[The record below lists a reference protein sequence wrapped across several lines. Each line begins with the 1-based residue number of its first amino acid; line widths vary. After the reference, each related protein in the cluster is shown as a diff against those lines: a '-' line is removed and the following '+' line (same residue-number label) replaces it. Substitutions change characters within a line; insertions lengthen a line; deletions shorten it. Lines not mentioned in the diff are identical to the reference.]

1 MISKTHRTFMVLC
14 IFIIAILFRF
24 IDLSG
29 RPMHGDEAINAY
41 KVYELIETGKF
52 SYQPSQHH
60 GPLLFYI
67 SNLIFL
73 FNSFDSINDLSVESL
88 RSITCVVGVLLVFFC
103 FIFKN
108 SINQNTIYLVSG
120 LMAVSPSLIYF
131 SRYFIHEIL
140 MVFFS
145 MVMIIGVYK
154 YLDTGKQFWII
165 FIGIILGCMIST
177 KETWPIFL
185 IAMVI
190 SGGISCSYN
199 RRNHPISIKNY
210 IIIIGVSVLTAFLF
224 YSDYFKDV
232 NNSIDFF
239 QAFKFYLIR
248 MSSEGI
254 HNHPWYF
261 YLMKFFPFNNFEN
274 LLYLGEGVLFLIFI
288 FSLPLVIFSENY
300 PFIVKF
306 LFWFSLTL
314 FILFS
319 LIPYKTPWN
328 IISIIPGVIIV
339 SANTINYQISNLN
352 KKSPGKFFIVLLFC
366 LLLYQSYSYNFKNE
380 SNPANPYVYSH
391 PTDDI
396 FKIEKK
402 IYNMVN
408 VLKNKKEF
416 SIFIIATDHDYW
428 PLPWYFRGIENIG
441 YWDHIPK
448 EVNLASIVIIPSSL
462 ETNLA
467 EKFYDEGKQGIQS
480 LLIPLFN
487 EPIKLRS
494 GLNINGWVKK
504 EVYDLY
510 KNLIIE
516 NGGIY

>member
-1 MISKTHRTFMVLC
+1 
-14 IFIIAILFRF
+14 
-24 IDLSG
+24 
-29 RPMHGDEAINAY
+29 
-41 KVYELIETGKF
+41 
-52 SYQPSQHH
+52 
-60 GPLLFYI
+60 
-67 SNLIFL
+67 
-73 FNSFDSINDLSVESL
+73 
-88 RSITCVVGVLLVFFC
+88 
-103 FIFKN
+103 
-108 SINQNTIYLVSG
+108 
-120 LMAVSPSLIYF
+120 
-131 SRYFIHEIL
+131 
-140 MVFFS
+140 
-145 MVMIIGVYK
+145 
-154 YLDTGKQFWII
+154 
-165 FIGIILGCMIST
+165 
-177 KETWPIFL
+177 
-185 IAMVI
+185 
-190 SGGISCSYN
+190 
-199 RRNHPISIKNY
+199 
-210 IIIIGVSVLTAFLF
+210 
-224 YSDYFKDV
+224 
-232 NNSIDFF
+232 
-239 QAFKFYLIR
+239 
-248 MSSEGI
+248 
-254 HNHPWYF
+254 
-261 YLMKFFPFNNFEN
+261 
-274 LLYLGEGVLFLIFI
+274 
-288 FSLPLVIFSENY
+288 SENY

-467 EKFYDEGKQGIQS
+467 
-480 LLIPLFN
+480 
-487 EPIKLRS
+487 
-494 GLNINGWVKK
+494 
-504 EVYDLY
+504 
-510 KNLIIE
+510 
-516 NGGIY
+516 

>member
-1 MISKTHRTFMVLC
+1 
-14 IFIIAILFRF
+14 
-24 IDLSG
+24 
-29 RPMHGDEAINAY
+29 
-41 KVYELIETGKF
+41 
-52 SYQPSQHH
+52 
-60 GPLLFYI
+60 
-67 SNLIFL
+67 
-73 FNSFDSINDLSVESL
+73 
-88 RSITCVVGVLLVFFC
+88 
-103 FIFKN
+103 
-108 SINQNTIYLVSG
+108 
-120 LMAVSPSLIYF
+120 
-131 SRYFIHEIL
+131 
-140 MVFFS
+140 
-145 MVMIIGVYK
+145 
-154 YLDTGKQFWII
+154 
-165 FIGIILGCMIST
+165 
-177 KETWPIFL
+177 
-185 IAMVI
+185 
-190 SGGISCSYN
+190 
-199 RRNHPISIKNY
+199 
-210 IIIIGVSVLTAFLF
+210 
-224 YSDYFKDV
+224 
-232 NNSIDFF
+232 
-239 QAFKFYLIR
+239 
-248 MSSEGI
+248 
-254 HNHPWYF
+254 
-261 YLMKFFPFNNFEN
+261 
-274 LLYLGEGVLFLIFI
+274 
-288 FSLPLVIFSENY
+288 
-300 PFIVKF
+300 
-306 LFWFSLTL
+306 
-314 FILFS
+314 
-319 LIPYKTPWN
+319 
-328 IISIIPGVIIV
+328 
-339 SANTINYQISNLN
+339 
-352 KKSPGKFFIVLLFC
+352 KFFIVLLFC